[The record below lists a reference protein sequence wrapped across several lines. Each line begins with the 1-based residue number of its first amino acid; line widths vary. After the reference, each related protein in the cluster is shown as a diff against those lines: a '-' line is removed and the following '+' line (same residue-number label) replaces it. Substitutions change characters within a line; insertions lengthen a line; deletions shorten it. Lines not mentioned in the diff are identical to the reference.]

1 MDYMTREFD
10 AFRMKM
16 TAQYIELTRHT
27 LADIQKNQIEMTELV
42 KHISDTFDTIDWQ
55 IVNDAQDI
63 LIKGKIVVSDFQS
76 VADSFKGEYKR
87 SSQDKVT
94 LMARYES
101 VAFWAKQISE
111 ANIHLKDE
119 FLRSQNSQR
128 VIIETII
135 EVLNKELKKDLGFQI
150 DASGQL

>member
-55 IVNDAQDI
+55 IVNDA
-63 LIKGKIVVSDFQS
+63 
-76 VADSFKGEYKR
+76 
-87 SSQDKVT
+87 
-94 LMARYES
+94 
-101 VAFWAKQISE
+101 
-111 ANIHLKDE
+111 
-119 FLRSQNSQR
+119 
-128 VIIETII
+128 
-135 EVLNKELKKDLGFQI
+135 
-150 DASGQL
+150 